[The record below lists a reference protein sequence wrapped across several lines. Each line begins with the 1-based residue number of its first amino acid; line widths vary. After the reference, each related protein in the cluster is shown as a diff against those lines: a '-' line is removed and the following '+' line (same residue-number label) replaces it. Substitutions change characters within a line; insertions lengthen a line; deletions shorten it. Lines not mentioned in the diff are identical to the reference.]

1 MALKNIKK
9 FVKEQ
14 NINPNE
20 TQAWKD
26 LIKKIIKEYNLKSKV
41 TKGDQKIKLAANEKV
56 ELEKALYYVED
67 DEITLNYIFEGNIEY
82 I

>member
-41 TKGDQKIKLAANEKV
+41 TKGDQKIKVAANEKA